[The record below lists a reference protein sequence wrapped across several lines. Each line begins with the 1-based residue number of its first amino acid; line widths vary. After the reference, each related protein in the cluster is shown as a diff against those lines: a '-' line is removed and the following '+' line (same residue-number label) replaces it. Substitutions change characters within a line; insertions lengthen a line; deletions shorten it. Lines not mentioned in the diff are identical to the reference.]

1 MTTLVLHLVG
11 PLQSWGTGSRFMRRG
26 TDAVPSKSGVLGM
39 LAAARGF
46 RRTDD
51 LADELLRLRFG
62 VRADQPG
69 RLLRE
74 YQTARSLDATGQG
87 SRQSE
92 RYFLS
97 DAKFLAAVEG
107 GDEVVEGLAEALAR
121 PHYPP
126 YLGRR
131 SCPPARPVFEEVVDA
146 PLEAVLH
153 DGESWLA
160 SRAWRRRQGRAVRLR
175 IVRDAGPGE
184 DGGDAIRDVPLS
196 FDPRHRRYEWRR
208 VVEEHLDVANRDSR
222 SESAPEHDP
231 FELLGG

>member
-1 MTTLVLHLVG
+1 MTTLVLHLDG

-26 TDAVPSKSGVLGM
+26 TDAVPSKSGVIGM
-39 LAAARGF
+39 LAATRGL

-51 LADELLRLRFG
+51 LADDLLQLRFG

-74 YQTARSLDATGQG
+74 YQTARGLDATGQG

-107 GDEVVEGLAEALAR
+107 REEVIEGLAEALER
-121 PHYPP
+121 PHYLP

-131 SCPPARPVFEEVVDA
+131 SCPPARPVFEEVVDD
-146 PLEAVLH
+146 PLEEVLH
-153 DGESWLA
+153 CEESWLA
-160 SRAWRRRQGRAVRLR
+160 SPAWKRRQGSTVRLR
-175 IVRDAGPGE
+175 IVRDPARGE
-184 DGGDAIRDVPLS
+184 EGGDPIRDAPLS

-208 VVEEHLDVANRDSR
+208 VVEEHLDVVNRDSA
-222 SESAPEHDP
+222 SKNTPEHDP